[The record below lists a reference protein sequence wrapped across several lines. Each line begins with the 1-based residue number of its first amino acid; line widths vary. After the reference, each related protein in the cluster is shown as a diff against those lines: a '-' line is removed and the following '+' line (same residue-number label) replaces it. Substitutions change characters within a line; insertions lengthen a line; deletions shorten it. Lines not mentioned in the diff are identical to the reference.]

1 MRTLRTIN
9 RPTKA
14 LLMLLI
20 PALYLLVLNKSLWFI
35 LYLTCGMTTKEYAN
49 SDLVVLLNI
58 ASGLFFLWET
68 IVFLYIDKKKTNHG
82 Y

>member
-1 MRTLRTIN
+1 MKSLKTIN

-14 LLMLLI
+14 LLTLLI
-20 PALYLLVLNKSLWFI
+20 PAIYLLILNKSLWFI
-35 LYLTCGMTTKEYAN
+35 MYLTFGMSVKEYSN
-49 SDLVVLLNI
+49 SDLIALLNI
-58 ASGLFFLWET
+58 ASGLFFLIET